1 MLTWWEY
8 GYEYRWGKCSW
19 GVCGTTF
26 PLWIS
31 PLEERELA
39 LKMED
44 RVPCE
49 RLTPRVPWC
58 VHACCLSLGK
68 VVKKQFLRSL

>member
-26 PLWIS
+26 PLWLS

-49 RLTPRVPWC
+49 
-58 VHACCLSLGK
+58 G
-68 VVKKQFLRSL
+68 